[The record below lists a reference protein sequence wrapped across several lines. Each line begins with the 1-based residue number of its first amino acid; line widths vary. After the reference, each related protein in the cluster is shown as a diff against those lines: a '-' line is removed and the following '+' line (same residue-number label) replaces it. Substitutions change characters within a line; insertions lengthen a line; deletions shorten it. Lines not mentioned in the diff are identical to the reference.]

1 MATKKDLTKEEKIK
15 REFSRLK
22 RIFKDLDKNVLGN
35 IFRFIPIVYES
46 MTSVDNHQL
55 IGVNQ

>member
-22 RIFKDLDKNVLGN
+22 RIFKDLDKNKLQTV
-35 IFRFIPIVYES
+35 ES
-46 MTSVDNHQL
+46 LIKNACLLYTSDAADE
-55 IGVNQ
+55 

>member
-22 RIFKDLDKNVLGN
+22 RIFKDLDKNKFAL
-35 IFRFIPIVYES
+35 R
-46 MTSVDNHQL
+46 
-55 IGVNQ
+55 